1 MASTWDIVS
10 SVLFLAIFL
19 GVVFFAIKF
28 SSVLSSQASQTTSTL
43 QSRGINYTDGKLSVS
58 TNRAAPSRDE
68 YIAST
73 QAAFE
78 RGGKMMKAHA
88 NAFSFG
94 KGDAKNEKNDSNS
107 SSSSNSNSQAQ
118 VKGASSVE
126 VTPDRKGFR
135 RTKKLA

>member
-19 GVVFFAIKF
+19 GVVFLAIKF
-28 SSVLSSQASQTTSTL
+28 SSALSSQASQTTSSL

-94 KGDAKNEKNDSNS
+94 KGESPKNESQS
-107 SSSSNSNSQAQ
+107 QSHSQAQ
-118 VKGASSVE
+118 VKGATSVE